1 MERGDNP
8 AKRELYLFWGIHP
21 NAKFSKP
28 IIDFALD
35 CNRSDLDNALQAMVA
50 ARLLDT
56 NIQNG
61 VTFYSL
67 TKNEERRRPILEFA
81 RHSHYW

>member
-8 AKRELYLFWGIHP
+8 IKRELYFFWGIHP
-21 NAKFSKP
+21 NAKFSRP

-35 CNRSDLDNALQAMVA
+35 CNMRDLDSALEAMVTA
-50 ARLLDT
+50 GLLDT

-61 VTFYSL
+61 VTIYSL

-81 RHSHYW
+81 KHSHY